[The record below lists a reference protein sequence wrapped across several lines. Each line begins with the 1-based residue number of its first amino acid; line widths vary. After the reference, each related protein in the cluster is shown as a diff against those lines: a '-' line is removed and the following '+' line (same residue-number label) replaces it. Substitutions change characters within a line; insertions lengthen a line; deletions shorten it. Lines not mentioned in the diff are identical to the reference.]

1 MQNRRRIL
9 ISSAAL
15 GVSAAMPALA
25 AGPERA
31 NPMPEALRKAL
42 ERDPNAPVLG
52 NRQGDITLTEFFD
65 YNCSFCKKM
74 VGPIQRL
81 ISADP
86 GLRVVYREWPVF
98 GADSEFAARASLAS
112 LDQGRYWQFHAAL
125 MAIRGRATEATA
137 MRAAREVGLDEARLR
152 ADMQAPRIDQHLQRS
167 FELAEHMGLLGT
179 PSFIAGDEGVFGE
192 LTLAELQQMVDRARK
207 TLT

>member
-1 MQNRRRIL
+1 MPTRRRIL

-15 GVSAAMPALA
+15 GASAALPALA
-25 AGPERA
+25 QKAARA
-31 NPMPEALRKAL
+31 NPMPDELRRAL

-52 NRQGDITLTEFFD
+52 NPDGDITLTEFFD

-74 VGPIQRL
+74 VGTIQRL
-81 ISADP
+81 ISSDP

-112 LDQGRYWQFHAAL
+112 LDQGRYWAFHAAL
-125 MAIRGRATEATA
+125 MRARGRAGEATA

-152 ADMQAPRIDQHLQRS
+152 ADMQAERIDQHIQRS
-167 FELAEHMGLLGT
+167 FELAEHMGLIGT

-192 LTLAELQQMVDRARK
+192 LTLDELQQMIARARA
-207 TLT
+207 TLG